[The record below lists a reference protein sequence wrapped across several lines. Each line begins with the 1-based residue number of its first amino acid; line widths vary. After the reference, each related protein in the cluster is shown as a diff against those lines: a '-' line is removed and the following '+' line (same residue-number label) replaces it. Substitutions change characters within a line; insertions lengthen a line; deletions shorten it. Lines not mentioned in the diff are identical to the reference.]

1 MKNKL
6 TTILSFC
13 FTILSISIAS
23 AQNKQTTQ
31 QRYTPAPYTASN
43 STIHKTIA
51 RLDSIY
57 FGAYNTG
64 KGKVVD
70 SLTSADL
77 EFYHDH
83 GGLMTSK
90 PEYLA
95 SLEKNIY
102 GKTTRTLTPNSIE
115 VYEIP
120 NYGAIEFGYH
130 SFRNIY
136 EPGESHPSKFVIIW
150 QHKGEQWLVSR
161 VISLH

>member
-1 MKNKL
+1 MKLKLAIVLPLSLIMMVGMAFGQTPL
-6 TTILSFC
+6 TTG
-13 FTILSISIAS
+13 T
-23 AQNKQTTQ
+23 
-31 QRYTPAPYTASN
+31 RYTPAPYTPGN
-43 STIHKTIA
+43 MQLYKTVV

-64 KGKVVD
+64 KGRVID
-70 SLTSADL
+70 SLTADDL
-77 EFYHDH
+77 EFYHDR
-83 GGLMTSK
+83 GGLLTSK
-90 PEYLA
+90 PGYLK

-102 GKTTRTLTPNSIE
+102 GKVTRTLTLGSLE

-130 SFRNIY
+130 SFTNIT
-136 EPGESHPSKFVIIW
+136 EPGGTHPSKFVIIW